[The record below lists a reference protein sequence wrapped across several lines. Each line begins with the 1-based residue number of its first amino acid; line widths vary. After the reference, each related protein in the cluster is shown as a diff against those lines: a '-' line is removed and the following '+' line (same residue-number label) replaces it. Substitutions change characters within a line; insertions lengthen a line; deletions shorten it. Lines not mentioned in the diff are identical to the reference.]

1 MLQSLDVISVNIWQI
16 LISLANL
23 LILFLMIKKF
33 LYNPVKN
40 VMAKRQS
47 EIDERYS
54 AADVAQQ
61 EAENNKMLWEEK
73 LSGAKAEAD
82 SIISNATDSA
92 KYREEKILAEANQK
106 ADGIVRRAKTEAELE
121 MKKAADG
128 IKREI
133 VEVSGALTEKM
144 IGREINTDDHRSLID
159 SFIEKI
165 GDEDDGNQ

>member
-23 LILFLMIKKF
+23 LILFLMFKKF
-33 LYNPVKN
+33 LYKPVKN

-54 AADVAQQ
+54 AADSAEQ
-61 EAENNKMLWEEK
+61 EAKNNKALWEEK
-73 LSGAKAEAD
+73 LSSAKAESD
-82 SIISNATDSA
+82 SIISNATENA
-92 KYREEKILAEANQK
+92 RYREEKIISEANEK
-106 ADGIVRRAKTEAELE
+106 AEGIMRRAKLEAELE

-165 GDEDDGNQ
+165 GDEDGSNQ